1 MKEKEVKVE
10 KNNKEKN
17 IVLSLIKTEI
27 EIKKKIKEKN
37 QVDHTLQK
45 ILKNHIILVTIENIL
60 QTHTIL

>member
-45 ILKNHIILVTIENIL
+45 ILKNHIILITIENIL
-60 QTHTIL
+60 QTHKIL